1 MGLAGQA
8 APRATPVEV
17 LAPTGNVKPVDL
29 VLGLSLTTAALRWV
43 LVEGTTGGGD
53 PIDRGE
59 LDIPAIDDVDA
70 DLLVRAVLN
79 PDVVG
84 EGRIHVVGITSTAD
98 AEPAA
103 MAVVA
108 ALATRGHHDVAHV
121 SDSAAVAALAGG
133 IADLTKFDDVAVCI
147 VEPDSAF
154 VALVDGGE
162 VTVEHIDRPAD
173 RADAIELTSSVIV
186 ALGRELEAIF
196 VIGSDDVEVIVT
208 AIEAI
213 TTAAVFS
220 AAEAD
225 LALARGAALVAART
239 LDMSGPRPGGRTR
252 SSRAGLLVGVLAVG
266 VVTFVVSLSLAIGL
280 NLTRSEPVETAQ
292 TISAAGGSARSAAP
306 PPPARRA
313 AGLAEMANAVAKTMT
328 VALPPAPA
336 PVYVPPPVAAPP
348 PAYVPPAPAYVP
360 PPVYAPP
367 PVQQPR
373 LRDRIIE
380 RIPIIGRFHEPGR

>member
-1 MGLAGQA
+1 M
-8 APRATPVEV
+8 
-17 LAPTGNVKPVDL
+17 KPVDL

-43 LVEGTTGGGD
+43 LVEGTTGEGE
-53 PIDRGE
+53 PLDRGE
-59 LDIPAIDDVDA
+59 LVISAVDDVDA

-79 PDVVG
+79 PDVVP
-84 EGRIHVVGITSTAD
+84 EHRIRVVGVTATAD

-103 MAVVA
+103 VAVVA
-108 ALATRGHHDVAHV
+108 ALAARGHHDVARV

-133 IADLTKFDDVAVCI
+133 IADLTEHDDLAVCI
-147 VEPDSAF
+147 VEPDVAF
-154 VALVDGGE
+154 VAVVDHGE

-186 ALGRELEAIF
+186 ALDRQLEAIF

-208 AIEAI
+208 AIEAV

-239 LDMSGPRPGGRTR
+239 LDMAGPRLGGLSLRPV
-252 SSRAGLLVGVLAVG
+252 SRMGLLVGVLAVG

-280 NLTRSEPVETAQ
+280 NLTRSEPTETAQ
-292 TISAAGGSARSAAP
+292 ELSAARQSEAAP
-306 PPPARRA
+306 TSKPRPV
-313 AGLAEMANAVAKTMT
+313 AGLAEMANAVAKTMK
-328 VALPPAPA
+328 VAPPPAPA
-336 PVYVPPPVAAPP
+336 PVYVPPPAAAPP
-348 PAYVPPAPAYVP
+348 PAYVPPNPVYVP
-360 PPVYAPP
+360 PPVQP
-367 PVQQPR
+367 PR